1 MCCFFYVVGCLG
13 EEEGVHW
20 WLLSYQKPTPST
32 TDDDGKVLFCR
43 KCELRELPR
52 RKQHQTEDEQQT
64 NHIIHVPRLRC
75 SFTWESIEWQPGEPL
90 YSRSE
95 IYGFYGFFAFLLR
108 GGGGEWVDN
117 IVCHEE
123 IKMNEI
129 YFEWALSSQFGEI
142 CQLKLALKQTSW
154 FFAVLQEK
162 VDGEM
167 Q

>member
-1 MCCFFYVVGCLG
+1 MNFVDLFPQHHWWWLPVLTIRVRGRLWWMVGSRATCKVCCFFYVVGCLG
-13 EEEGVHW
+13 EGWGVHW
-20 WLLSYQKPTPST
+20 WLLSYQKPTPNT
-32 TDDDGKVLFCR
+32 TDDNGKVLFCR

-108 GGGGEWVDN
+108 GEGGGSEW
-117 IVCHEE
+117 I
-123 IKMNEI
+123 I
-129 YFEWALSSQFGEI
+129 
-142 CQLKLALKQTSW
+142 
-154 FFAVLQEK
+154 
-162 VDGEM
+162 
-167 Q
+167 